1 MIFKESATLKVLLY
15 EGRTNMIFIKSLGYE
30 IIYVAVTFKLY
41 IYYIYKALAK
51 VYFVVMNILESDLL
65 KQICI

>member
-1 MIFKESATLKVLLY
+1 
-15 EGRTNMIFIKSLGYE
+15 MIFIKSLGYE

-51 VYFVVMNILESDLL
+51 VYFVVMYILASDMF
-65 KQICI
+65 KKTIYVFKARNFRNF